1 MEERD
6 LKKEEKLARKKRL
19 AYGKRILA
27 QALNGFYY
35 FDDDEVENFIDKMD
49 LKFGTNRR
57 SRRMITGAVLG
68 NQKVR
73 DKICDVGTYIFG
85 EV

>member
-1 MEERD
+1 MEDRD
-6 LKKEEKLARKKRL
+6 LKKKEKAARKTRL

-49 LKFGTNRR
+49 LQFTGRPR
-57 SRRMITGAVLG
+57 HMITGAVLG

-73 DKICDVGTYIFG
+73 EKICDVGVYIFG
-85 EV
+85 DAS